1 MTINHEM
8 VREGINHFEAEDAA
22 RHSAD
27 FSNLARC
34 YLDMKKQRDAAVA
47 TGAVKTRK
55 AIAEHFGV
63 KQPSTVDWVKKGA
76 ISKDKLHELW
86 RYFFDVAGPEDWGMT
101 QGEWPLELSEGSKAG
116 LSKVAIHPDVIRLAK
131 RILSLG
137 EEGRIAIEL
146 AIKAKGAP

>member
-34 YLDMKKQRDAAVA
+34 YLDMETQRDAAVA
-47 TGAVKTRK
+47 THTQLR
-55 AIAEHFGV
+55 AELR
-63 KQPSTVDWVKKGA
+63 A
-76 ISKDKLHELW
+76 
-86 RYFFDVAGPEDWGMT
+86 
-101 QGEWPLELSEGSKAG
+101 
-116 LSKVAIHPDVIRLAK
+116 
-131 RILSLG
+131 
-137 EEGRIAIEL
+137 AIEL